1 MADIMCVWSND
12 RPLKK
17 NERARDCIA
26 EWKKN
31 ESTFPII

>member
-17 NERARDCIA
+17 NERARACIV

-31 ESTFPII
+31 